1 MKNILKSKAFPITA
15 LSVACIGVLAI
26 SLFIGREERT
36 DFRPEEPAPETAIQ
50 EWTETPTT
58 IKQPADSGN
67 GGTSGAYAA
76 SQSPVSEK
84 DLTAYP
90 KTVEET
96 DQLVTID
103 FTPEAEK
110 LQPEPPK
117 TPVTEADTGD
127 PEQPPV
133 YTPEELEPPVTT
145 APVQPDTPAAGT
157 SNGNGAVYDPVF
169 GWVVPGNVS
178 QTAMDSTGDPDKMV
192 GNMGN

>member
-1 MKNILKSKAFPITA
+1 MKNILKSKAFPIAA

-26 SLFIGREERT
+26 SLFIGREERA
-36 DFRPEEPAPETAIQ
+36 DFHPEEPASETATQ
-50 EWTETPTT
+50 EWTETPATGR
-58 IKQPADSGN
+58 QPADSGN

-110 LQPEPPK
+110 LQPEPPEA
-117 TPVTEADTGD
+117 PVTEADTGD
-127 PEQPPV
+127 PEQPPA
-133 YTPEELEPPVTT
+133 YTPEELEPALTT
-145 APVQPDTPAAGT
+145 APAQPDTPAAGS

-178 QTAMDSTGDPDKMV
+178 QTAMDSAGDPDKMV